1 MEVCLL
7 CTFLMNL
14 CHAPLT
20 QEINQKRGNHSIQ
33 ETEILVQAEAM
44 ESTQEFSLTVR
55 NRNSKWLAV
64 LMRKFYCL
72 IK

>member
-1 MEVCLL
+1 
-7 CTFLMNL
+7 MNL